1 MRPLR
6 LRVGELEPEHR
17 RQAIGR
23 LQGNCVVSAHEPPQ
37 AGTLDAGLA
46 GDGRERA
53 AIPDDPLPEL
63 VGEGRHG
70 EIGVNCGSSGPLPEL
85 GAIVA
90 VEVTATP
97 SVNAV
102 GTVADSVTAWRR
114 DECSTK
120 VLWPMGGVGPRS

>member
-1 MRPLR
+1 MGGSL
-6 LRVGELEPEHR
+6 
-17 RQAIGR
+17 AIGE
-23 LQGNCVVSAHEPPQ
+23 VA
-37 AGTLDAGLA
+37 AGK
-46 GDGRERA
+46 
-53 AIPDDPLPEL
+53 
-63 VGEGRHG
+63 
-70 EIGVNCGSSGPLPEL
+70 L
-85 GAIVA
+85 GTIAA